1 MIWLP
6 IILGGLVVLALVS
19 DDPEA
24 ANNMDELSE
33 DQLIELKRQRN
44 QILKRIKKHKK
55 SQSSEVPNPKKGS
68 QD

>member
-6 IILGGLVVLALVS
+6 IFLGGLVVLALVS
-19 DDPEA
+19 DDPDPAEK
-24 ANNMDELSE
+24 MDELSE

-55 SQSSEVPNPKKGS
+55 SQATEVPNPKKGS
-68 QD
+68 KD

>member
-19 DDPEA
+19 DDPDPAE
-24 ANNMDELSE
+24 NLDEVSE

-44 QILKRIKKHKK
+44 QILKRIKKHKN
-55 SQSSEVPNPKKGS
+55 QTTEVPNPKKGS
-68 QD
+68 KD